1 MRGRRKTVKISE
13 AEWSIMKVLWDGCE
27 KSGRGMT
34 LGEIVAQLSETTD
47 WSNTT
52 IRTLIIR
59 LSEKGA
65 VSIDK
70 TTGVYKYTPNFSK
83 DECMRSEVNSF
94 IDRVFS
100 GSPVYTC
107 VQVGIYD
114 QQSYFLFTHQ
124 DKEDIILSLD
134 SLPALPLLLEIY
146 FFLKAISAWTF
157 IRISIQ
163 HKQRKFV
170 SIF

>member
-27 KSGRGMT
+27 QSGRGMT
-34 LGEIVAQLSETTD
+34 LGEIVAQLADTNS

-70 TTGVYKYTPNFSK
+70 TTDVYKYTPNTSRN
-83 DECMRSEVNSF
+83 DCVRSEVDSF
-94 IDRVFS
+94 IDRVFA
-100 GSPVYTC
+100 GSAYSLMASLVKE
-107 VQVGIYD
+107 GKF
-114 QQSYFLFTHQ
+114 S
-124 DKEDIILSLD
+124 DKERQ
-134 SLPALPLLLEIY
+134 EI
-146 FFLKAISAWTF
+146 
-157 IRISIQ
+157 IRILNDIEEA
-163 HKQRKFV
+163 
-170 SIF
+170 